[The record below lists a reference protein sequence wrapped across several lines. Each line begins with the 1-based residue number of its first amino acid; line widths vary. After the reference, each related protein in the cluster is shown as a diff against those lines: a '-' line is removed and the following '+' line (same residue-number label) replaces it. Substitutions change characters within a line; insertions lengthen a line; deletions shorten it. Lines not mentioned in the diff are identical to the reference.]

1 MRPMLTR
8 STQAAVCITAL
19 VTLAACGGDADGEKT
34 STSSA
39 SSSTS
44 SASSEP
50 TYGEDHIMTEVR
62 KAHKAFR
69 ALDPNALI
77 PKDADWVTD
86 EYRKTYN
93 ADTNELKDMGVVQKG
108 KVTTKS
114 LHLDKSD
121 PDAPGGW
128 YVSVYA
134 CTSST
139 LRAYIDGE
147 DVSADPLDPNKPLP
161 KGPQEGVLL
170 DSYTT
175 PDGGKSWQLDNVTPL
190 VGKDAQGTPCGQ

>member
-1 MRPMLTR
+1 MCQLLTR
-8 STQAAVCITAL
+8 STQAAVCIAAL

-62 KAHKAFR
+62 KADKAFR

-108 KVTTKS
+108 AVTTKA
-114 LHLDKSD
+114 LHLAKSD

-128 YVSVYA
+128 YVTVYN
-134 CTSST
+134 CNVST
-139 LRAYIDGE
+139 IRLYIDGE
-147 DVSADPLDPNKPLP
+147 DVTADPHDEDKAVP
-161 KGPQEGVLL
+161 KGPRDAVSL
-170 DSYTT
+170 DRYTT
-175 PDGGKSWQLDNVTPL
+175 PDAGKTWQVDDSQLLSPTDA
-190 VGKDAQGTPCGQ
+190 KDSPCAP

>member
-19 VTLAACGGDADGEKT
+19 VTLAACSGDADGEKT

-62 KAHKAFR
+62 KADKAFR
-69 ALDPNALI
+69 ALDPNAPI

-86 EYRKTYN
+86 EYRKAYN
-93 ADTNELKDMGVVQKG
+93 ADNVELKNIGLVQKG
-108 KVTTKS
+108 KTTTKS

-128 YVSVYA
+128 YVTVYN
-134 CTSST
+134 CNVST
-139 LRAYIDGE
+139 MRAYIDGE
-147 DVSADPLDPNKPLP
+147 DVSRDPHDEDKPLP
-161 KGPQEGVLL
+161 KGPRDGVSL
-170 DSYTT
+170 DRYTT
-175 PDGGKSWQLDNVTPL
+175 PDDGKSWQIDDSQIVSAADA
-190 VGKDAQGTPCGQ
+190 KDSPCA